1 MSVNNTCAIS
11 SSISFLISAAIWI
24 HMEMPSQGY
33 SQAGCRESSGK
44 LATREI
50 APHRK
55 GVLPISIQSVYS
67 FQIVVPVVQ
76 LSQRETQP
84 IVQGFVQER
93 RVRCFISGQHSGF
106 KYVRMNMKTLLFRF
120 WARISRN
127 LTRKP
132 QQLEL
137 NLWTRRSRR

>member
-24 HMEMPSQGY
+24 HTEMPSQGY
-33 SQAGCRESSGK
+33 SQAGCRESSAK

-67 FQIVVPVVQ
+67 FQIIVPVVQ
-76 LSQRETQP
+76 RIE
-84 IVQGFVQER
+84 QGFPKPKRHFRCNSPISSAMRKGLCLSVLNTSEAYHEYSVIRQFL
-93 RVRCFISGQHSGF
+93 RVR
-106 KYVRMNMKTLLFRF
+106 L
-120 WARISRN
+120 
-127 LTRKP
+127 
-132 QQLEL
+132 
-137 NLWTRRSRR
+137 